1 MNERMQAA
9 RSEDTFEIATPADV
23 TAVRG
28 DRRRLAVVPQDV
40 FLSTAAPRRWDW
52 RLAVAVA
59 LVSIVGLTL
68 AAPYASYRWPV
79 TPSFIAAYE
88 AAMLVSD
95 LITAILLVGQFR
107 QVRRVG
113 VLIVGCGYLFT
124 AVIVAVHALSFPEVF
139 SATGLL
145 GTSRQ
150 ATVWLYVMWHGIFPV
165 FVCAYALIHGSRW
178 NEPLAPHRTGPAIM
192 IGTAVAVG
200 IATGCTLLTTWGID
214 LLPEV
219 IRGNDYKRVV
229 TSGIAPAAWSISLV
243 ALALLWVRTRGRSVL
258 DLWLMVVMV
267 AWLLDIF
274 LSTLISTVRYD
285 FGWYGGRIYGLMAA
299 SFVLGALLLEA
310 NLLYGRLACSLTD
323 AREKN
328 AALEKQTA
336 ELARLHENAM
346 RDITERKRHEGA
358 LHEKNVQLQAAV
370 SELDAFSY
378 SVSHDL
384 RAPLR
389 AIDGFSRILLKQ
401 YGSILPQEPRE
412 YLQLVRDNT
421 VQMGH
426 LVDDLLAFAR
436 LSRQQLSK
444 QRVPTRKIVESVLS
458 DARQQAEGR
467 SVSVSVGELPS
478 LWGDPPLLKQ
488 VFVNLIGNAFKYT
501 RMRGEAVIE
510 VGSREIGGEQVVFVR
525 DNGAGFDMRYAD
537 KLFGVFQ
544 RLHRAEDF
552 EGTGVGLAIVQR
564 IVHRHGG
571 RVWAEAA
578 VDQGA
583 TFYFTTGVSDH
594 D

>member
-1 MNERMQAA
+1 
-9 RSEDTFEIATPADV
+9 
-23 TAVRG
+23 
-28 DRRRLAVVPQDV
+28 
-40 FLSTAAPRRWDW
+40 
-52 RLAVAVA
+52 
-59 LVSIVGLTL
+59 
-68 AAPYASYRWPV
+68 
-79 TPSFIAAYE
+79 
-88 AAMLVSD
+88 
-95 LITAILLVGQFR
+95 
-107 QVRRVG
+107 
-113 VLIVGCGYLFT
+113 
-124 AVIVAVHALSFPEVF
+124 
-139 SATGLL
+139 
-145 GTSRQ
+145 
-150 ATVWLYVMWHGIFPV
+150 
-165 FVCAYALIHGSRW
+165 
-178 NEPLAPHRTGPAIM
+178 M

-200 IATGCTLLTTWGID
+200 VAAVCTLLTTWGID

-229 TSGIAPAAWSISLV
+229 TSGIAPAAWVVSLV

-274 LSTLISTVRYD
+274 LSSLISTVRYD
-285 FGWYGGRIYGLMAA
+285 LGWYGGRIYGLMAA
-299 SFVLGALLLEA
+299 SAVLGALLFEA
-310 NLLYGRLACSLTD
+310 NLLYGRLAHSLAD

-328 AALEKQTA
+328 AALEKQTF
-336 ELARLHENAM
+336 EMHE
-346 RDITERKRHEGA
+346 R
-358 LHEKNVQLQAAV
+358 NVQLQAAV

-421 VQMGH
+421 VQMGR

-444 QRVPTRKIVESVLS
+444 QRVPIRKIIESVLS

-478 LWGDPPLLKQ
+478 LWGDPSLLKQ

-501 RMRGEAVIE
+501 RMRAEAVIE

-525 DNGAGFDMRYAD
+525 DNGAGFDMQYAD
-537 KLFGVFQ
+537 KLFRVFQ

-583 TFYFTTGVSDH
+583 TFYFTTGVADH
-594 D
+594 E